1 LFFTGARLRSYEY
14 SASYG
19 FQVQDGVFK
28 SNGIPDE
35 KVWPQLFCTRTLK
48 TWVFIVTSL
57 SCFNKVHRI
66 HVQHVVTGKTCRGT
80 GAAAAR
86 PSTELEDGGD
96 VACALVQPAAER
108 VPSLL

>member
-1 LFFTGARLRSYEY
+1 M
-14 SASYG
+14 
-19 FQVQDGVFK
+19 
-28 SNGIPDE
+28 
-35 KVWPQLFCTRTLK
+35 
-48 TWVFIVTSL
+48 
-57 SCFNKVHRI
+57 
-66 HVQHVVTGKTCRGT
+66 QHVVTGKTCRGT